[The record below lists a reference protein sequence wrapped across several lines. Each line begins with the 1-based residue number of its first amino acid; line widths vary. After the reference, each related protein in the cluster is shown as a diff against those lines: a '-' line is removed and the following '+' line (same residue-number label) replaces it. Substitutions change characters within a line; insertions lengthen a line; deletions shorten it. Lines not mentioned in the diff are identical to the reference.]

1 MRDTNQS
8 EELISSLTETLLAS
22 NTGKKT
28 KMLDTKSPCEIHR
41 ALLAEYLAL
50 LEKVRAAQLER
61 AERGLRPSMDSVAVK
76 PLLQELTVE
85 NWALAQAGG

>member
-1 MRDTNQS
+1 MLTTN
-8 EELISSLTETLLAS
+8 
-22 NTGKKT
+22 
-28 KMLDTKSPCEIHR
+28 SPCE
-41 ALLAEYLAL
+41 AQKTLLAEYQDV

>member
-1 MRDTNQS
+1 MLTTN
-8 EELISSLTETLLAS
+8 
-22 NTGKKT
+22 
-28 KMLDTKSPCEIHR
+28 SPCETQKT
-41 ALLAEYLAL
+41 LLAEYQDV